1 PASAGASAVN
11 LPSSSVFTVV
21 LPLPGTACAEPAL
34 ASADFQVSSTSTFGA
49 ACPVICPPS
58 TTVWSPTFGASGF
71 SSPSASESASSS
83 LPSAAEEAS
92 ASSPSAPASAS
103 ASLASASASV
113 LASSSFAS
121 ASASA
126 FASSPSAPASSEAS
140 TVTVKAAAS
149 EDSPSTV
156 ATAFASYSPSAVG
169 PSRVKLPL
177 SSAFA
182 VASPSSAPVQVT
194 LMSAPAAALPVIAPS
209 GSIVWSSTF
218 GAAGAS
224 GSSLGSSRL
233 KSAPDCSSESS
244 RSATQPS

>member
-83 LPSAAEEAS
+83 LPSA
-92 ASSPSAPASAS
+92 
-103 ASLASASASV
+103 
-113 LASSSFAS
+113 S

-156 ATAFASYSPSAVG
+156 ATAFASYSPSALG

-194 LMSAPAAALPVIAPS
+194 LTSAPAAA
-209 GSIVWSSTF
+209 
-218 GAAGAS
+218 
-224 GSSLGSSRL
+224 
-233 KSAPDCSSESS
+233 
-244 RSATQPS
+244 

>member
-83 LPSAAEEAS
+83 LPSAA
-92 ASSPSAPASAS
+92 ASAS
-103 ASLASASASV
+103 ASLASASASA

-156 ATAFASYSPSAVG
+156 ATAFASYSPSALG

-194 LMSAPAAALPVIAPS
+194 LTSAPAAALPVIAPS

-233 KSAPDCSSESS
+233 KSAPDCSSE
-244 RSATQPS
+244 

>member
-83 LPSAAEEAS
+83 LPSAA
-92 ASSPSAPASAS
+92 ASAS
-103 ASLASASASV
+103 ASLASASASA

-140 TVTVKAAAS
+140 TV
-149 EDSPSTV
+149 
-156 ATAFASYSPSAVG
+156 ATAFASYSPSALG

-194 LMSAPAAALPVIAPS
+194 LTSAPAAALPVIAPS

-233 KSAPDCSSESS
+233 KSA
-244 RSATQPS
+244 